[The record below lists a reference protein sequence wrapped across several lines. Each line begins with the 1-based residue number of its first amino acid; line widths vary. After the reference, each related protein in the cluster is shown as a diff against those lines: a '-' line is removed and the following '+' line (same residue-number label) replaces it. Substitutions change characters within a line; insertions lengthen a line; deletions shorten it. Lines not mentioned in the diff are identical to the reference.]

1 MNMRTL
7 IFAVLV
13 MVMACNKKNIPFNET
28 RQDDLYLVAGRVYYS
43 KYFSQSISLEAA
55 QKELTKDNFPASGI
69 QVKSVTDKKLN
80 GVILSMPME
89 WHTFAGEKIEPSE
102 QMKKPLNATFEI
114 EKMDNGY
121 KVTVQNIWF
130 SNDWEHTNQENVVLE
145 KYILN
150 DKGFAFRSD
159 SNTLRIIKH
168 LCNRFESLFSVNPS
182 VGSSKF

>member
-43 KYFSQSISLEAA
+43 KNYSKNISLEAA
-55 QKELTKDNFPASGI
+55 QKEFTKDNFPSSGI
-69 QVKSVTDKKLN
+69 QVKSVTDKKMN

-89 WHTFAGEKIEPSE
+89 WHTFAGEKIQASE
-102 QMKKPLNATFEI
+102 EMKKPLNATFEI

-145 KYILN
+145 KYVLN

-159 SNTLRIIKH
+159 NNTHRIIKH
-168 LCNRFESLFSVNPS
+168 LCNRFELLFTLKTKSEET
-182 VGSSKF
+182 KF